1 MPNTMIEP
9 TEPTPTLTPSPSR
22 FRFTLRTVFVVMA
35 VVGGV
40 LAVFIPYA
48 GCLGLFFALLV
59 VAAGWSYLR
68 GNTEGAVVCLV
79 VLGVLWLGL
88 QLFGP
93 YTSLRNRVI
102 FVVGTERL
110 QQWAIE
116 TLDHPPPADS
126 IGRIEL
132 EVNDLP
138 EDIRTLAGTDNG
150 VLSSED
156 GSPDCILFN
165 SGSLIYRWGLVMAR
179 PGYNPPRDWHCE
191 KIADGIWGFHNGL
204 LPR

>member
-1 MPNTMIEP
+1 MSEVSEEAN
-9 TEPTPTLTPSPSR
+9 TPTQATSP

-35 VVGGV
+35 MVGGA
-40 LAVFIPYA
+40 LALFIPYA

-68 GNTEGAVVCLV
+68 GNTKGAVGCLV
-79 VLGVLWLGL
+79 VLGVFWLAL

-116 TLDHPPPADS
+116 TLDHPPPADPS
-126 IGRIEL
+126 GESCWRRTICRKTYAHSL
-132 EVNDLP
+132 E
-138 EDIRTLAGTDNG
+138 RTMASVVRRRQRTT
-150 VLSSED
+150 SSVRAWWYE
-156 GSPDCILFN
+156 
-165 SGSLIYRWGLVMAR
+165 YHWGIVVGR
-179 PGYNPPRDWHCE
+179 PGCNPSSQWLRED
-191 KIADGIWGFHNGL
+191 
-204 LPR
+204 R

>member
-1 MPNTMIEP
+1 MIEP
-9 TEPTPTLTPSPSR
+9 TEPTTTPIPSPSR
-22 FRFTLRTVFVVMA
+22 FRFTLRTVFVLMA

-68 GNTEGAVVCLV
+68 GNTKGAVGCLV
-79 VLGVLWLGL
+79 VLGVLWLAL

-110 QQWAIE
+110 QQWATE
-116 TLDHPPPADS
+116 TLDHPPPVDLF
-126 IGRIEL
+126 GRVVL
-132 EVNDLP
+132 EASDLP
-138 EDIRTLAGTDNG
+138 DDIRTLAGTNN
-150 VLSSED
+150 VIVVSESHSD
-156 GSPDCILFN
+156 DYILF
-165 SGSLIYRWGLVMAR
+165 GHGGGDYHWGIVVSR
-179 PGYNPPRDWHCE
+179 PGLNPSRYNGHE
-191 KIADGIWGFHNGL
+191 KIADGIWGYRVFD
-204 LPR
+204 